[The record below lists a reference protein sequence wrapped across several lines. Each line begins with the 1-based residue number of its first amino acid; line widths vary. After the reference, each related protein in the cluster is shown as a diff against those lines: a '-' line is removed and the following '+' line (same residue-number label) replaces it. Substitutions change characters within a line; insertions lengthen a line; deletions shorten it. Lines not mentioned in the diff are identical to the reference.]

1 MHSSLF
7 FKLFPPPKFL
17 LMPHTGIDISDDT
30 ISFIEYSRPIGGRK
44 ITKYGLVPLEP
55 GIIENG
61 DVRDE
66 AKFIATLAEVAEKNK
81 LFYARLSIPEEKAYL
96 FEIEVPPGDTETISQ
111 NIEFKLEENIPLSA
125 ADTVFTFDLLPG
137 DHNHPWRASVSAVP
151 RTYIEHMISIF
162 KKAGIVPIAFETIP
176 RAVAR
181 AVYYKGLDDA
191 LIIHSMKTKTGA
203 YIYSEGAIGFTS
215 TIGAGST
222 ESDISKYVDI
232 LADEV
237 RRVYSY
243 WLTRNNGENRSLK
256 KVIVTGHN
264 TELVTGMLRP
274 KVSDIIQVEEIDVWR
289 DILDT
294 DNYVPPIDKIDSFD
308 YTSAAGLAL

>member
-1 MHSSLF
+1 
-7 FKLFPPPKFL
+7 
-17 LMPHTGIDISDDT
+17 MPHAGIDISDDT
-30 ISFIEYSRPIGGRK
+30 VSFIEYSRSVGSRK

-61 DVRDE
+61 DIKDE
-66 AKFIATLAEVAEKNK
+66 ARFIATMTEVAQKNK

-96 FEIEVPPGDTETISQ
+96 FETEVPAGDINSVSQ

-137 DHNHPWRASVSAVP
+137 DHKRPWRASVSAVP

-203 YIYSEGAIGFTS
+203 YIYSDGAIGFTS
-215 TIGAGST
+215 TISAGST
-222 ESDISKYVDI
+222 ESDTSKYVDI
-232 LADEV
+232 LAEEV

-243 WLTRNNGENRSLK
+243 WLTRNGDNRPIK

-264 TELVTGMLRP
+264 TELVTNLLRS
-274 KVSDIIQVEEIDVWR
+274 KVADLIQVEEVDVWR
-289 DILDT
+289 DVLDT
-294 DNYVPPIDKIDSFD
+294 NKYVPPIDRADSFE

>member
-1 MHSSLF
+1 
-7 FKLFPPPKFL
+7 
-17 LMPHTGIDISDDT
+17 MPHAGIDISDDT
-30 ISFIEYSRPIGGRK
+30 ISFIEYSRPVGNRK

-55 GIIENG
+55 GVIENG
-61 DVRDE
+61 DVKDE
-66 AKFIATLAEVAEKNK
+66 AKFVAVLADVAQRNK

-96 FEIEVPPGDTETISQ
+96 FEIEVTPGDIKSVSQ

-137 DHNHPWRASVSAVP
+137 DHGRPWRASVSAVP

-181 AVYYKGLDDA
+181 AVYYKGLEDA

-203 YIYSEGAIGFTS
+203 YIYSEGAIAFTS

-222 ESDISKYVDI
+222 ESDTSKYVDI
-232 LADEV
+232 LAEEV
-237 RRVYSY
+237 HRVCSY
-243 WLTRNNGENRSLK
+243 WLSKNNDEKRSLK

-264 TELVTGMLRP
+264 TELVTSLLRS
-274 KVSDIIQVEEIDVWR
+274 KVADIIQVEEIDVWR

-294 DNYVPPIDKIDSFD
+294 NSYVPPMEKAESFE

>member
-1 MHSSLF
+1 
-7 FKLFPPPKFL
+7 
-17 LMPHTGIDISDDT
+17 MPHAGIDISDDT
-30 ISFIEYSRPIGGRK
+30 ISFIEYSRPVGNRK
-44 ITKYGLVPLEP
+44 ITKFGLVTLEP

-66 AKFIATLAEVAEKNK
+66 EKLVKALADVAKKNK

-96 FEIEVPPGDTETISQ
+96 FETEVPSGDMRIAAQ

-137 DHNHPWRASVSAVP
+137 DYNHPWRASVSAVP

-181 AVYYKGLDDA
+181 AVYYKGLEDA
-191 LIIHSMKTKTGA
+191 LIIHSMKSKTGA
-203 YIYSEGAIGFTS
+203 YIYSEGAIAFTS
-215 TIGAGST
+215 TIGAGSV
-222 ESDISKYVDI
+222 ESNTSKYVDI

-237 RRVYSY
+237 HRVCSY
-243 WLTRNNGENRSLK
+243 WLSKNTDINRPLK

-264 TELVTGMLRP
+264 TELVANMLRS
-274 KVSDIIQVEEIDVWR
+274 KVADIIQVEEIDVWR

-294 DNYVPPIDKIDSFD
+294 NNYVPPIERVESFE
-308 YTSAAGLAL
+308 YTSAAGLAI